1 LSGSVSR
8 SRRRC
13 DHENIV
19 ASLLPT
25 FLPCENR
32 RFTQTGFTQDTC
44 REIDLFVIV
53 IGIGLGCAKG
63 GAESAGREYYERL
76 CMRAVNQARKR
87 HFLSHLYIKIN
98 ILPRQARDKHRENS

>member
-1 LSGSVSR
+1 
-8 SRRRC
+8 
-13 DHENIV
+13 
-19 ASLLPT
+19 
-25 FLPCENR
+25 
-32 RFTQTGFTQDTC
+32 
-44 REIDLFVIV
+44 
-53 IGIGLGCAKG
+53 LGCAKG